1 MTHPLIPHILELA
14 NPVAAQLNLEV
25 VEVVF
30 QTNQHPPVL
39 RINIRNPEADTGL
52 ENCEQM
58 SHALEPVLES
68 SDLIPDAYILEISSP
83 GLSDDLSNDRDFRSF
98 RGFPVVIDTDPPFQ
112 GRPYWEGTLVER
124 DDQVVR
130 INQRGRAIAIPRGA
144 ILRVQLQTPT

>member
-30 QTNQHPPVL
+30 QTNQHPPIL

-98 RGFPVVIDTDPPFQ
+98 RGFPVVIDTAPPFQ
-112 GRPYWEGTLVER
+112 GKPHWEGTLVER